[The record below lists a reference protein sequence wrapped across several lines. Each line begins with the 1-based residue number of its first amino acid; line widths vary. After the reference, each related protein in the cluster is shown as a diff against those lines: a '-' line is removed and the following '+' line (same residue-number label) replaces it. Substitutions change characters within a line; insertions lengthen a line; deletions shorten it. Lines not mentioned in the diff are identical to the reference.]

1 MHSKKKGH
9 YYKKS
14 AHKSTSWLTK
24 WKPRASVLYRPDV
37 GLGRSVATRL
47 KTVAFA
53 NVNVSVGGPV
63 VFQLLPGS
71 AFNPLGDFGGG
82 IQPASFDQWKA
93 LFARYLVTGATVHI
107 ETSINTESASLP
119 TNPVGLVAAYPS
131 TVVGPAAGTATFQGY
146 ASQPYAQSKQVI
158 QNSASSKLFFKLSAQ
173 QIIGRRTPVN
183 AEDNGALISASPT
196 TGENMVMP
204 LFVQESQAVGLLNW
218 MVLRIT
224 IIQDVVFD
232 QRIQVVDA

>member
-1 MHSKKKGH
+1 MHSNKKGH

-14 AHKSTSWLTK
+14 GHKSTSWLTK

-47 KTVAFA
+47 KTVAFV
-53 NVNVSVGGPV
+53 NVNVNGVNV
-63 VFQLLPGS
+63 VYNLLPGS
-71 AFNPLGDFGGG
+71 AFNPLGDMSG
-82 IQPASFDQWKA
+82 IQPAAFDQWKL

-107 ETSINTESASLP
+107 EGTINSLATSLP
-119 TNPVGLVAAYPS
+119 NIPIGMVAAYPS
-131 TVVGPAAGTATFQGY
+131 TVVGPIAASASFQGY

-158 QNSASSKLFFKLSAQ
+158 QGAPSAKLFFKLSSQ
-173 QIIGRRTPVN
+173 QVIGRRTPVN

-204 LFVQESQAVGLLNW
+204 VFLQAANSGPLLID
-218 MVLRIT
+218 MVLRVT